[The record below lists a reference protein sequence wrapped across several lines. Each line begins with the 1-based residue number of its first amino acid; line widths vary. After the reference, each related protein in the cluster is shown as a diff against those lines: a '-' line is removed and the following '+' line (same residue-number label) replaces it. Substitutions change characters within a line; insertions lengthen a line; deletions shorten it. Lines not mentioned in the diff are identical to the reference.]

1 MKGFFFFFLLFLKS
15 LFLMCISFPTN
26 TLSMSDEVIK
36 FVIIEK
42 QQSCDSAVPQ
52 AALPTDARLGEGQ
65 PAWKKKRQGEGT
77 TAKSGTWT
85 FAESISFALPQN
97 ISFFF
102 VSPDLAWRWVANET
116 L

>member
-1 MKGFFFFFLLFLKS
+1 MKGFFFLMFLNS

-42 QQSCDSAVPQ
+42 QQSCDSAVSPGSL
-52 AALPTDARLGEGQ
+52 AHRRKAWGS
-65 PAWKKKRQGEGT
+65 PAGMKKQKRQGEGT
-77 TAKSGTWT
+77 TAKNGVWMFT
-85 FAESISFALPQN
+85 ASIPFALPQN

-102 VSPDLAWRWVANET
+102 FFPDSAWRRVANES